1 MSTDLLGQCV
11 TEAELD
17 DPATWMNKAGKLP
30 RTCFDGLPERS
41 EDVLAKA
48 LGHEPTQEEWNAFS
62 LAWCRASMTCSLG
75 SGGGIEVPEP
85 IVVTPLPG
93 GAVLLI
99 GALAAI
105 GALKRRMR
113 K

>member
-30 RTCFDGLPERS
+30 RTCFDGFPERS
-41 EDVLAKA
+41 QEVLAQA
-48 LGHEPTQEEWNAFS
+48 LGHEPSQEEWNSFS
-62 LAWCRASMTCSLG
+62 MAWCRVSMTCGL
-75 SGGGIEVPEP
+75 EAPEP
-85 IVVTPLPG
+85 PEPTEIAVTPLPG

-99 GALAAI
+99 GAIAAI